1 MNIKKILESNGLHE
15 ARVLSACDYMSVPK
29 SWHFLLKE
37 DSKVLRKYSYWIIG
51 SLLAFFSLRR

>member
-15 ARVLSACDYMSVPK
+15 ARVLSTCDYMSVSK

-37 DSKVLRKYSYWIIG
+37 DSKVLRKYII
-51 SLLAFFSLRR
+51 LDY